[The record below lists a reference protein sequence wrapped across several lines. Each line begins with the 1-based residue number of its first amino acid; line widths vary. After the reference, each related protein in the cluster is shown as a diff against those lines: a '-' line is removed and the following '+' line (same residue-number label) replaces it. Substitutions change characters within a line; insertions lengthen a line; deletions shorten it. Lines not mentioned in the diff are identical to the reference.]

1 MESKDGWKDKEI
13 DDGSLVLRKAMD
25 VIERFRSLRTETLS
39 ILGEL
44 LAKRDQVN
52 QEINDIQTTLKE
64 MEKWY
69 ERFRKEPS

>member
-13 DDGSLVLRKAMD
+13 DDGSLVLRKARD

-64 MEKWY
+64 MEK
-69 ERFRKEPS
+69 